1 MRGPGIILAFNHENR
16 GDDGLPTEGYVRSF
30 LAKAIGG
37 WRCKQ
42 FKVRRHPPA
51 RVRNTDRTADSLPI
65 SVFVFDQA
73 PDGDDGQPFECVGV
87 RPVKG
92 LGRSAEVFRAVY
104 LLVLDVDVVDLEN
117 RLGTDDDVNLH
128 VLLSFCQIKA
138 AGRTAGSWMQENVKA
153 ALPRCNH
160 GTLRS
165 FRSVANTIQ
174 RIFGATSRREIRDWN
189 HVSGSRAG

>member
-1 MRGPGIILAFNHENR
+1 MRGPGIILALNHENR
-16 GDDGLPTEGYVRSF
+16 GDDGLPKEGHVREF

-42 FKVRRHPPA
+42 FKVRRHTPA
-51 RVRNTDRTADSLPI
+51 PVRNTDRKANSLPI

-73 PDGDDGQPFECVGV
+73 PDDDDGEPFQCVGV
-87 RPVKG
+87 RIAQ
-92 LGRSAEVFRAVY
+92 GRGPSVEVFRAVY

-128 VLLSFCQIKA
+128 VLLSLCQIKE
-138 AGRTAGSWMQENVKA
+138 AGRKAGSWMQEKVKA
-153 ALPRCNH
+153 AVPRCNH

-165 FRSVANTIQ
+165 FRSVADTIQ
-174 RIFGATSRREIRDWN
+174 RIFGATSRREIRDWH